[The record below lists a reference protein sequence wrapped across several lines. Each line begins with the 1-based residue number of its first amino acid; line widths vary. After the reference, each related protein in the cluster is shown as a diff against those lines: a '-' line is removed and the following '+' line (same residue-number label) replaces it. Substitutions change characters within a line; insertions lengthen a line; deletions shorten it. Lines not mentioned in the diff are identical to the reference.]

1 VGERRER
8 KEKVYGSLGKT
19 SGIVLRA

>member
-1 VGERRER
+1 VGERREIE
-8 KEKVYGSLGKT
+8 EKLYGSLGKT

>member
-1 VGERRER
+1 VGDRREIE
-8 KEKVYGSLGKT
+8 KKVYGSLGEK